1 MRRRSS
7 RQKFAF
13 FNLILFTIV
22 LVVMGNLFFVLPKS
36 TVSVVEKRKL
46 AEMPAGSLFHD
57 GGFDT
62 NFVKLIFSGAYFKD
76 VDDYFADHFPLRE
89 NFVATSFWLK
99 ERRGFHSEKIGFYK
113 TVGVDAQVPTGVD
126 TTLGVKADSI
136 PLDSADHGSAETTE
150 GVVIYDGRA
159 MEVFGGSS
167 KMARLYADA
176 VNKYQV
182 ALQGTANIY
191 VIGVP
196 SSIAFYPPTEYRKMA
211 STEQANINQIY
222 GFLSPGIK
230 TVNAY
235 DEIAA
240 HRSQYI
246 YFGTDHHW
254 TGLGAYYAYVAFCK
268 TSGQAPIALD
278 AMTHKVKKNYLGS
291 LYYLTRDS
299 RLKDNPD
306 SVEYWMVPGRHTT
319 LRYGTTLTKGTA
331 GSLYAE
337 HASGGNSYGVFLGGD
352 NPLMRIDNP
361 DIHNGKKVVIVK
373 NSYGNPFSTYFTA
386 NYETVFVV
394 DYRYYNG
401 SLLDL
406 IKDNAINDVIFI
418 NGVFSANTSWHI
430 KMMAKVMNGS
440 GAKNPKPPKPDSAP
454 KDADTVKNNVKDSLK
469 NKNPKPLH

>member
-1 MRRRSS
+1 MKRRIS
-7 RQKFAF
+7 RKKFAY
-13 FNLILFTIV
+13 FNLILFTVV
-22 LVVMGNLFFVLPKS
+22 LVVMGNLYFILPGSK
-36 TVSVVEKRKL
+36 VSVVEKRKL
-46 AEMPAGSLFHD
+46 AEMPPGSLFVN
-57 GGFDT
+57 GKIDT
-62 NFVKLIFSGAYFKD
+62 AFAKIIFSGKYFKD
-76 VDDYFADHFPLRE
+76 IDDYFADHFPFRE

-99 ERRGFHSEKIGFYK
+99 EKRGFRSEKIGFYK
-113 TVGVDAQVPTGVD
+113 TVAVDAQVPTDVD
-126 TTLGVKADSI
+126 TTLGKSDSI
-136 PLDSADHGSAETTE
+136 PLDSADHGPAETTE

-159 MEVFGGSS
+159 MEIFGGSS
-167 KMARLYADA
+167 AMAKQYAA
-176 VNKYQV
+176 VINKYQD
-182 ALQGTANIY
+182 ALQGKATIY

-196 SSIAFYPPTEYRKMA
+196 SSIAFFPPTEYRKMA
-211 STEQANINQIY
+211 ASEQANINQIY
-222 GFLSPGIK
+222 SYLNPGIK

-246 YFGTDHHW
+246 YFATDHHW
-254 TGLGAYYAYVAFCK
+254 TGLGAYYAYVAYCK
-268 TSGQAPIALD
+268 TAAITPIALD
-278 AMTHKVKKNYLGS
+278 AMTHRVKKNYLGS

-306 SVEYWMVPGRHTT
+306 SVEYWMVPGNHKT
-319 LRYGTTLTKGTA
+319 LWYGKTLSKGMA

-352 NPLMRIDNP
+352 NPLMRIDNS
-361 DIHNGKKVVIVK
+361 DIKNGRKCVIVK

-406 IKDNAINDVIFI
+406 IKDNNINDVIFI

-430 KMMAKVMNGS
+430 KMIGKIMNGS
-440 GAKNPKPPKPDSAP
+440 GSKNPPPPKTDSELKA
-454 KDADTVKNNVKDSLK
+454 ADSVKKKVKDSLK
-469 NKNPKPLH
+469 NKKTKHSP